1 MGITITSSGMA
12 ETKGAIKKM
21 NDGLPK
27 VKELTK
33 KDFKSRVPAQV
44 NKGVKAKYNGGSRI
58 GKDKPSWRD
67 SGDFSGELRYRTS
80 PIGVENFG
88 MSPKTNRGKEDD
100 PTYVSPL
107 QKKVMLNKKYNL
119 SYNIKGERKTLNRGD
134 AFISTKNNLPFIRLG
149 PRLPIK
155 KINTLSVSAMI
166 VNDSKDEIEKNIEE
180 TMDKRIANHIKNK
193 MGLE

>member
-1 MGITITSSGMA
+1 MGWITVTSDFDQIKKA
-12 ETKGAIKKM
+12 VKKM

-44 NKGVKAKYNGGSRI
+44 NKGIKAHYKGGNRI

-67 SGDFSGELRYRTS
+67 SGEMSGELKYKTS

-88 MSPKTNRGKEDD
+88 MSPR
-100 PTYVSPL
+100 SAPL
-107 QKKVMLNKKYNL
+107 RKKVMHNKKYTI
-119 SYNIKGERKTLNRGD
+119 SYTVKSRTSLNRGD
-134 AFISTKNNLPFIRLG
+134 AFISTSNGLPFIRLG

-166 VNDSKDEIEKNIEE
+166 VNDAKDEIETKIEE
-180 TMDKRIANHIKNK
+180 TMDKRLAHHIKSK

>member
-1 MGITITSSGMA
+1 MGWITVTSDFDQIKKA
-12 ETKGAIKKM
+12 VKKM

-44 NKGVKAKYNGGSRI
+44 NKGIKAHYKGGNRI
-58 GKDKPSWRD
+58 GKDKPSWHD
-67 SGDFSGELRYRTS
+67 SGEMSGELKYKTS

-88 MSPKTNRGKEDD
+88 MSPRTSRGKEKD

-107 QKKVMLNKKYNL
+107 QKKVMLNKKYTI
-119 SYNIKGERKTLNRGD
+119 SYTVKSRTTLNRGD
-134 AFISTKNNLPFIRLG
+134 AFISTSNNLPFIRLG

-166 VNDSKDEIEKNIEE
+166 VNDAKDEIETKIEE
-180 TMDKRIANHIKNK
+180 TMDKRLAHHIKSK